1 MHTAIVI
8 SPHADD
14 AAAFC
19 GATLAKFADQ
29 GWKVILVRV
38 TDDRKDSVGLSI
50 EETIRKNAEE
60 LRESARI
67 LGIQEV
73 VELGFETDMLADVP
87 LGKLRERIVYV
98 FRKYRPYAVFSFDP
112 DGLYEN
118 NQDHVR
124 VAQAVDEAFWVA
136 CFDKH
141 YPEHFKEGL
150 EPYSVCEH
158 WYFARQLPS
167 VTHVE
172 EVSTTIERKIR
183 AVCAHREMMRN
194 TINQSRLQLTTWG
207 KRVPWL
213 ERSMEGDLRPL
224 LGMFMQEQAKAVAVQ
239 AGMDGETCLG
249 EAFRLVRFG
258 DMEPLFQMM
267 AEPLPGVEQ
276 SSPER
281 TELEQVHA
289 SPWEAEQLEQ
299 IIPAD
304 FQTHIRLMGHHH
316 LCAGA
321 FDALIAQPTFRL
333 GYANLVEKFIPD
345 PNLKVES
352 IYGYDVFC
360 YQCGYWSEEEGR
372 CSTGWKNKITKDAA
386 VLKQLGL
393 KPGDVNRLEDL
404 QRRLAEKVPYEQLEY
419 FCGPGQ
425 WKCEFYALGV
435 CQKSYASLR
444 EKFGI
449 PSK

>member
-1 MHTAIVI
+1 MQTALII

-19 GATLAKFADQ
+19 GGTIANFTDQ

-38 TDDRKDSVGLSI
+38 TNDSKDSIGLTI
-50 EETIRKNAEE
+50 EETIRKNTDE
-60 LRESARI
+60 LHESARI
-67 LGIQEV
+67 LGIKEI
-73 VELGFETDMLADVP
+73 VELGFETDMLADIP
-87 LGKLRERIVYV
+87 LGSLRERIVYL
-98 FRKYRPYAVFSFDP
+98 FRKYQPYAVFSFDP

-124 VAQAVDEAFWVA
+124 VAQAVDEALWVS

-150 EPYSVCEH
+150 KPFSVCER
-158 WYFARQLPS
+158 WYFARQLPN

-172 EVSTTIERKIR
+172 EISNTIERKIL

-194 TINQSRLQLTTWG
+194 TINQSRLQLATWG
-207 KRVPWL
+207 KQVPWL
-213 ERSMEGDLRPL
+213 DKSIEGDLRPL
-224 LGMFMQEQAKAVAVQ
+224 LGMFMQEQAKAVAIE
-239 AGMDGETCLG
+239 AGWDSETCLG
-249 EAFRLVRFG
+249 ESFRMVRFG

-276 SSPER
+276 TSPER
-281 TELEQVHA
+281 KEFDQEHT
-289 SPWEAEQLEQ
+289 SPWDAEQLEQ
-299 IIPAD
+299 IIPSD

-321 FDALIAQPTFRL
+321 FDALIDQPTFRL
-333 GYANLVEKFIPD
+333 GYANLVDKLKPD
-345 PNLKVES
+345 ENLKVES

-372 CSTGWKNKITKDAA
+372 CSTGWKNKISKDAA
-386 VLKQLGL
+386 VLKLLGL
-393 KPGDVNRLEDL
+393 KPGDVNSLEDL
-404 QRRLAEKVPYEQLEY
+404 QRRLAEKVPYKQLEF

-425 WKCEFYALGV
+425 WKCEFYAQGV
-435 CQKSYASLR
+435 CQNSYAALR
-444 EKFGI
+444 EKYGI